1 MSIEQ
6 MRKEWL
12 HEAEKRGLISKGL
25 NSCPVEHEKIS
36 DERAMTLFWWW
47 SLDYT
52 FKYPKRGWMDD
63 LTPEEKAFIEK
74 LDETRQKEVQD

>member
-6 MRKEWL
+6 ARKEWFY
-12 HEAEKRGLISKGL
+12 EAEKRGLFPVDL
-25 NSCPVEHEKIS
+25 NSCPVEHDNIS
-36 DERAMTLFWWW
+36 DERALTLFWWW
-47 SLDYT
+47 SLDAT

-74 LDETRQKEVQD
+74 LDKTKQETH